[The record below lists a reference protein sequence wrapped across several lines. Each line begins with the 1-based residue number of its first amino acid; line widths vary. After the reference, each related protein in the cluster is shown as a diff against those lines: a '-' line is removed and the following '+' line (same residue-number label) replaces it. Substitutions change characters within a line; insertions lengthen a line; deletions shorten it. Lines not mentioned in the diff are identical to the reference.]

1 MGISLFGRDV
11 LTLMV
16 PASYYPPMLML
27 PVLVFGY
34 FLREVGDFFNSTL
47 LVGMGSGLV
56 GRIAVA
62 GAVVNLALN
71 AALIP
76 AYGIWG
82 AAWATFATWALY
94 CVLCW
99 VYAGRH
105 HRLPISPW
113 PLALILALS
122 ALTLWDRSLLQANGK
137 LLTLCADGGAFA
149 LFLIA
154 AAVLYL
160 RPAERG
166 EAWSTARR
174 MARV

>member
-1 MGISLFGRDV
+1 
-11 LTLMV
+11 
-16 PASYYPPMLML
+16 ML

-34 FLREVGDFFNSTL
+34 FLLEVGDFFNSTL

-56 GRIAVA
+56 GRIAVF
-62 GAVVNLALN
+62 GAVINLALN

-76 AYGIWG
+76 TYGIWG

-94 CVLCW
+94 CTLCW

-113 PLALILALS
+113 PLALILGLS
-122 ALTLWDRSLLQANGK
+122 ALALWDRSLLPANGAVQN
-137 LLTLCADGGAFA
+137 LGADAGAFA

-166 EAWSTARR
+166 EAWTTARR
-174 MARV
+174 LARV